1 MSKLALLLLSVL
13 FGLFACN
20 KKSQQKF
27 NQANYL
33 ITPVKI
39 YDFGPGLT
47 PCYTHDHF
55 FYYTG
60 AINNSGTLAGT
71 ISVFNNSASVA
82 RCYNQGFLLSSLNS
96 NKKLEL
102 IDVLIPNDHDTF
114 WLTGLSSN
122 NISVGF
128 TTHHHDVN
136 HATINQQNTPIITK
150 DIQKFTFVNS
160 ISENGKY
167 ATLNGFHEIDFAG
180 YDVENKTITP
190 LFYEGKPAVD
200 LLTVKIVQMDNS
212 GTAIGYAKNL
222 DERHS
227 DNNHIFGLMCLP
239 DNNLTNSINCLK
251 VNNDE
256 QINYKL
262 TKISSNGNWIYGE
275 KDYEDAQDISHIIF
289 LLTKDSN
296 KKFVINNI
304 DTLNNF
310 QFDSDQFSATDD
322 GVVTIIKTNNP
333 RFQYFY
339 VPENNLI
346 YSSIDFIKSFG
357 NINFEG
363 IILISPNGKYVFISK
378 KYDFVNDVLGVELY
392 LPEGIGKYLINHV
405 KPAL

>member
-1 MSKLALLLLSVL
+1 MSKISLILLSIL
-13 FGLFACN
+13 FGIFACN

-27 NQANYL
+27 NHANYL
-33 ITPVKI
+33 ITPLRVS
-39 YDFGPGLT
+39 DFGPGLT
-47 PCYTHDHF
+47 RCYTHDHF

-71 ISVFNNSASVA
+71 ISVFNNFASVA
-82 RCYNQGFLLSSLNS
+82 KCYNQGFLLSSLTA

-122 NISVGF
+122 NVSVGF

-167 ATLNGFHEIDFAG
+167 ATLNGFHEIDFAR
-180 YDVENKTITP
+180 YDVENRTITT

-200 LLTVKIVQMDNS
+200 SLTVKIAQIDNS
-212 GTAIGYAKNL
+212 GTTIGYAKNL
-222 DERHS
+222 NDPRKNN
-227 DNNHIFGLMCLP
+227 DNIFGLLCLP
-239 DNNLTNSINCLK
+239 DRDLTKSINCLK
-251 VNNDE
+251 VDNDE
-256 QINYKL
+256 LINYRL

-275 KDYEDAQDISHIIF
+275 KYYNNAQDISHRIF
-289 LLTKDSN
+289 LLTKDVT
-296 KKFVINNI
+296 KKFITNNI
-304 DTLNNF
+304 DKLNDF

-322 GVVTIIKTNNP
+322 GVVTIIKTSTP

-339 VPENNLI
+339 VPENNSV
-346 YSSIDFIKSFG
+346 YSSIDFIKSLG

-363 IILISPNGKYVFISK
+363 IIIISPNGKYVFISK

-392 LPEGIGKYLINHV
+392 IPEGLGKYLIKHV
-405 KPAL
+405 KPTL